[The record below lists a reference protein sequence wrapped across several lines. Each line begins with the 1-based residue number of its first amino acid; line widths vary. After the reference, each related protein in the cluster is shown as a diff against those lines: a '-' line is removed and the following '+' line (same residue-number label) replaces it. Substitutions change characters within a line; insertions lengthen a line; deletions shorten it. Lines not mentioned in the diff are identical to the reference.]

1 MTSVRHIYVINTGNP
16 NLGKVA
22 IIEVG
27 MAEVSGVIDKLEG
40 RVGTKIHKG
49 ELMGMFQFGGS
60 SHVFVFERKA
70 AQAGL
75 HFIK

>member
-1 MTSVRHIYVINTGNP
+1 
-16 NLGKVA
+16 
-22 IIEVG
+22 

-60 SHVFVFERKA
+60 SHAFVFERKA

-75 HFIK
+75 HFVE